1 MSTRVSITKA
11 LALLAIILIGF
22 YGCGASGDTGRLSL
36 SITDKPTHDYKAV
49 YVTIQEIFVHAAGDA
64 DGTWT
69 KALDV
74 NRTFNLLSLANGVR
88 KELGIVTLN
97 PGHYTQMRLIIGS
110 VNSDDPARFAN
121 YVVDTDDVVHEMKI
135 PSGMQTGVKLVQ
147 GFDINEN
154 STTELTFDFDASR
167 SVVAAGASQK
177 YLLKPTIHMINDS
190 EIRMNISGKVT
201 TGDAVPPLGV
211 EAANVSVQTFTAIP
225 RVTPQVPD
233 IKDEVV
239 VVTSSVTDSTGAYL
253 FFFLDVPTPTTFNV
267 VATHEG
273 YAPAWAQIV
282 GAVNGNVY
290 PVDFH
295 LRALTNAEIGTVDIT
310 VSGLASEA
318 PVTLSFRQISDLTG
332 APVVEVKSI
341 NYVNGAYQLDLPVGV
356 YTVVASTAGK
366 TSLELPLTVTD
377 TPNAKLDVK
386 FI

>member
-1 MSTRVSITKA
+1 
-11 LALLAIILIGF
+11 LLAVLLIGF
-22 YGCGASGDTGRLSL
+22 YGCGVGGDTGRLSL
-36 SITDKPTHDYKAV
+36 SLTDKPTHDYKAV
-49 YVTIQEIFVHAAGDA
+49 YITIQEIFVHAAGDA

-74 NRTFNLLSLANGVR
+74 NRTFNLLSLTNGVR

-110 VNSDDPARFAN
+110 VNSDDPAQFAN
-121 YVVDTDDVVHEMKI
+121 YVVDTGDVVHEMKI

-154 STTELTFDFDASR
+154 STTELTFDFDAAR

-177 YLLKPTIHMINDS
+177 YLLKPTIHMIDDS
-190 EIRMNISGKVT
+190 EVRMTISGKVT
-201 TGDAVPPLGV
+201 TGDAVPPLAV

-233 IKDEVV
+233 IKDEVAV
-239 VVTSSVTDSTGAYL
+239 LASTVTDSTGAYL

-267 VATHEG
+267 VATREG

-290 PVDFH
+290 PADFD
-295 LRALTNAEIGTVDIT
+295 LRALTDVEIGTVDIT
-310 VSGLASEA
+310 VSGLASDA

-332 APVVEVKSI
+332 TPVVEVKSI

-366 TSLELPLTVTD
+366 TSLELALTVTAA
-377 TPNAKLDVK
+377 PNAKLDVK